1 MSVFR
6 NAVSRLYFCVMIEH
20 NDQQIQ
26 DSVLK
31 LWDSY
36 KSGVPTA
43 PIRDIIGD
51 SDIDKAYKIQ
61 EKLIERHYQDG
72 KTRSGVKIGLTSPAV
87 QTQLGVDQ
95 PDFGI
100 LFHETDISK
109 TGEVSYNEL
118 MQPKVE
124 AEMAFIIGD
133 DITQPMGSI
142 EELQHKLESVHA
154 SIEIVGSRVADWN
167 IKITD
172 TVADNA
178 SASHYIL
185 SNQAVRMEDVNF
197 INAKMELYEEGV
209 LKSTGNGS
217 ACMGNPLNA
226 VLWLCNTFI
235 NKGVSLTKGEV
246 ILSGALGPMVPCIPG
261 ARYNASIEGL
271 GEVGFQIV

>member
-6 NAVSRLYFCVMIEH
+6 NTVSRLYFCVMIEH
-20 NDQQIQ
+20 SDQQIQ

-36 KSGVPTA
+36 KSGVPTS
-43 PIRDIIGD
+43 PIREIIGD

-61 EKLIERHYQDG
+61 EKLIEKHYQYG

-87 QTQLGVDQ
+87 QKQLGVDQ

-100 LFHETDISK
+100 LFSETDISK
-109 TGEVSYNEL
+109 TGEVPYHNL
-118 MQPKVE
+118 IQPKVE
-124 AEMAFIIGD
+124 AEMAFVVGD
-133 DITQPMGSI
+133 DITQPIGSI
-142 EELQHKLESVHA
+142 EELYQKLDSVHA

-167 IKITD
+167 IRITD

-185 SNQAVRMEDVNF
+185 SKQAVRMEDVDF
-197 INAKMELYEEGV
+197 INAKMELYENGV
-209 LKSTGNGS
+209 LKSTGMGS

-235 NKGVSLTKGEV
+235 NKGVMLKKGEV
-246 ILSGALGPMVPCIPG
+246 ILSGALGPMVSCIPG
-261 ARYNASIEGL
+261 GRYHASIEGL